1 MATIDYREFNAF
13 QTKFYTN
20 IKEFNELSK
29 FEIKRHGYTLL
40 NNLAK
45 GYPHL
50 ADLILN
56 LKGFDWNGPES
67 HQILIALQRNFI
79 NNFNTIRVP
88 KFIYWKNLKNTV
100 VKERV
105 KKTKKGLEFGSEI
118 TKKIQSILLYDDKT
132 FESFK
137 YSEKVQNLGKQLLGE
152 IEQTE
157 KLKTK
162 KTKK

>member
-1 MATIDYREFNAF
+1 MATIDYKEFNEF

-50 ADLILN
+50 SNLILN

-118 TKKIQSILLYDDKT
+118 TTKIQSILLYDDKT